1 MLFYTLEQRVASY
14 LLEESRR
21 LETDT
26 IQVTQEQ
33 LAQAI
38 GSAREAVTRTLKKL
52 SAAETVELFRGSV
65 RIRDRKGLERLVE
78 RGGL

>member
-1 MLFYTLEQRVASY
+1 MPGGG
-14 LLEESRR
+14 
-21 LETDT
+21 D
-26 IQVTQEQ
+26 
-33 LAQAI
+33 
-38 GSAREAVTRTLKKL
+38 RTLKKL